1 MKTARSLLSRRLLC
15 YSPLLPDSEL
25 ARDCYPALVP
35 PSAVASTERLRTMS
49 TKPTLHEAKVDWS
62 LAEELPVH
70 PANVFLAQ
78 FTPDHHVLSFG
89 YVAPPLAADPSKITN
104 VQSKPIVRIL
114 VTPKGMKELIEVLQ
128 QN

>member
-1 MKTARSLLSRRLLC
+1 MIAIQHWCLHRR
-15 YSPLLPDSEL
+15 
-25 ARDCYPALVP
+25 AG

-49 TKPTLHEAKVDWS
+49 TNPKLHEAKVDWS
-62 LAEELPVH
+62 QAEALPVH

-78 FTPDHHVLSFG
+78 YTPDHHVLSFG

-114 VTPKGMKELIEVLQ
+114 VTQKGMKELIEILQ
-128 QN
+128 QNQKSRLEFGGIAS